1 MRGGLVFGQG
11 RGRVPE
17 RAVRHAERIARQ
29 HGARFHSRVIPGE
42 GSRYW
47 FTLIDGGLAANRLTE
62 QLVRT
67 GLAAEGLDIRRLA

>member
-1 MRGGLVFGQG
+1 MRGGLIFGEG
-11 RGRVPE
+11 RGRV
-17 RAVRHAERIARQ
+17 RQSTARQVGRIARQ

-62 QLVRT
+62 QLVRS
-67 GLAAEGLDIRRLA
+67 GLAAAGLDIRRLA

>member
-1 MRGGLVFGQG
+1 MNNVLVFGEG
-11 RGRVPE
+11 RGRVPD
-17 RAVRHAERIARQ
+17 RVARQAERIART
-29 HGARFHSRVIPGE
+29 HGAQFRSRSIPCE
-42 GSRYW
+42 GSRCW

>member
-1 MRGGLVFGQG
+1 MRGGLIFGEG
-11 RGRVPE
+11 RGRV
-17 RAVRHAERIARQ
+17 RQSTARQAERI